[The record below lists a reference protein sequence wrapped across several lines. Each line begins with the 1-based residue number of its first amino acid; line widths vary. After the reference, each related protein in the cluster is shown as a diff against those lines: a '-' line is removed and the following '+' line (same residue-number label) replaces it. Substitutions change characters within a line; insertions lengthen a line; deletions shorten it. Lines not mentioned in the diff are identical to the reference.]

1 MDLVGHSCVTNCV
14 NCNSVY
20 WFDQEEDEEVSPPF
34 GQGALGADKLIK
46 AAWYFMG
53 ADTV

>member
-1 MDLVGHSCVTNCV
+1 MKLSDTECVTRRLYGPFARLI
-14 NCNSVY
+14 VY
-20 WFDQEEDEEVSPPF
+20 IRKVKVSPPF
-34 GQGALGADKLIK
+34 GQGALGADTFIK

>member
-34 GQGALGADKLIK
+34 GQGALGIYDLCE
-46 AAWYFMG
+46 YVEFG
-53 ADTV
+53 AIS